1 MKKRKPRPRSEKPR
15 MCDPGMCDCCQ
26 YIGEGDFI
34 CDKGPG
40 QPVLVVED
48 WQPNENAGAAGGA
61 QSDEQKRAAKPA
73 TPRCAGAQRPHTQ
86 HQALRSGKSIM
97 TPEMQMAM
105 MHEINQQCL
114 EKDDLL
120 ALDVDCM
127 VLWTLHRHLGFG
139 VKRLHDFYLAMA
151 AEHRRMRDF
160 YEMDDLY
167 PERLKLK
174 ELGAD
179 VEQWQKEVLAN
190 EPKTLGKR

>member
-1 MKKRKPRPRSEKPR
+1 MNRKERRNLQRQGVQVPK
-15 MCDPGMCDCCQ
+15 DPTLN
-26 YIGEGDFI
+26 I
-34 CDKGPG
+34 K
-40 QPVLVVED
+40 L
-48 WQPNENAGAAGGA
+48 
-61 QSDEQKRAAKPA
+61 S
-73 TPRCAGAQRPHTQ
+73 
-86 HQALRSGKSIM
+86 ALGKSIM
-97 TPEMQMAM
+97 TPEMRAAM

-167 PERLKLK
+167 PERLLLFPAINPCQRLPFCLRKLPFRK
-174 ELGAD
+174 
-179 VEQWQKEVLAN
+179 LALILSLSFLQL
-190 EPKTLGKR
+190 TLLHRKICFIALQQGLCLSSLLHCILCCLLSGSVTFLLCLLLRFRFCKHT

>member
-1 MKKRKPRPRSEKPR
+1 MRTP
-15 MCDPGMCDCCQ
+15 
-26 YIGEGDFI
+26 
-34 CDKGPG
+34 
-40 QPVLVVED
+40 
-48 WQPNENAGAAGGA
+48 GAAAVEAEMKGFKVADVASSGN
-61 QSDEQKRAAKPA
+61 DEFYTPAYAITPLRRHLPPPSSKRPI
-73 TPRCAGAQRPHTQ
+73 TVWCPFDT
-86 HQALRSGKSIM
+86 
-97 TPEMQMAM
+97 E
-105 MHEINQQCL
+105 QCL

-127 VLWTLHRHLGFG
+127 VLWTLHRYLGFG

-151 AEHRRMRDF
+151 AEHRRMREF

>member
-1 MKKRKPRPRSEKPR
+1 MNRKERRNLQRQGVQVPK
-15 MCDPGMCDCCQ
+15 DPTLN
-26 YIGEGDFI
+26 I
-34 CDKGPG
+34 K
-40 QPVLVVED
+40 L
-48 WQPNENAGAAGGA
+48 
-61 QSDEQKRAAKPA
+61 S
-73 TPRCAGAQRPHTQ
+73 
-86 HQALRSGKSIM
+86 ALGKSIM
-97 TPEMQMAM
+97 TPVMRAAM

>member
-1 MKKRKPRPRSEKPR
+1 
-15 MCDPGMCDCCQ
+15 
-26 YIGEGDFI
+26 
-34 CDKGPG
+34 
-40 QPVLVVED
+40 
-48 WQPNENAGAAGGA
+48 
-61 QSDEQKRAAKPA
+61 
-73 TPRCAGAQRPHTQ
+73 
-86 HQALRSGKSIM
+86 M
-97 TPEMQMAM
+97 T
-105 MHEINQQCL
+105 CW
-114 EKDDLL
+114 
-120 ALDVDCM
+120 
-127 VLWTLHRHLGFG
+127 LWTLHRHLDFG

>member
-1 MKKRKPRPRSEKPR
+1 VPK
-15 MCDPGMCDCCQ
+15 DPTLN
-26 YIGEGDFI
+26 I
-34 CDKGPG
+34 K
-40 QPVLVVED
+40 L
-48 WQPNENAGAAGGA
+48 
-61 QSDEQKRAAKPA
+61 S
-73 TPRCAGAQRPHTQ
+73 
-86 HQALRSGKSIM
+86 ALGKSIM

-151 AEHRRMRDF
+151 AEHRRMREF

>member
-1 MKKRKPRPRSEKPR
+1 MQCPEHHAVH
-15 MCDPGMCDCCQ
+15 
-26 YIGEGDFI
+26 I
-34 CDKGPG
+34 
-40 QPVLVVED
+40 
-48 WQPNENAGAAGGA
+48 
-61 QSDEQKRAAKPA
+61 QS
-73 TPRCAGAQRPHTQ
+73 
-86 HQALRSGKSIM
+86 
-97 TPEMQMAM
+97 
-105 MHEINQQCL
+105 QQVIFL
-114 EKDDLL
+114 K
-120 ALDVDCM
+120 A
-127 VLWTLHRHLGFG
+127 LHRHLGFG